1 MASRLFEGQS
11 CMSFGKIILK
21 GPDADVDSIAYCPTC
36 GADISRVDD
45 YEEDD
50 ENGRSYD

>member
-1 MASRLFEGQS
+1 MASRLFECQS

-21 GPDADVDSIAYCPTC
+21 GSDADIDSIAYCPTC

-45 YEEDD
+45 YEED
-50 ENGRSYD
+50 ENDRADY

>member
-1 MASRLFEGQS
+1 MASRLFDSES
-11 CMSFGKIILK
+11 RMSFRKISLK
-21 GPDADVDSIAYCPTC
+21 GRDADVDSIAYCPTC